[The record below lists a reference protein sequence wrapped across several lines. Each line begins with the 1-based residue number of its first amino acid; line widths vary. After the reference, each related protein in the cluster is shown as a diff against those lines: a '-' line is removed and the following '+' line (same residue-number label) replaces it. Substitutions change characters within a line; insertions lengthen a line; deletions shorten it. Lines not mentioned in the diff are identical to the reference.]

1 MKHTT
6 TEVKL
11 ENGAIGLL
19 IDVPG
24 ATVMDFEFNFRAGDY
39 LVPRNKW
46 EVPHLTEHVLL
57 GANEKYP
64 KARLF
69 QAEFEKNGAYS
80 NAYTSTYHITYES
93 ECADFEWER
102 VLGLMIAAVSK
113 PLFLPEEFKAEFG
126 NVKDERAARSNNHFL
141 HLHATTR
148 EAYGLLAMTDR
159 ECLKQMRNVKLKDL
173 LDHYKRTHL
182 TSNMRFIVAGNL
194 SGRREPIKRMLEK
207 IDLPKGRGHIELPSE
222 LPSATEKPIFVS
234 RPSVKTLHFY
244 IDTFALKRFS
254 DSEWDAL
261 GLVNTM
267 LTATLNSRILGE
279 ARERGLVYSM
289 SSNLDTT
296 RDSSSWW
303 FGAQVIP
310 KNAPALFEIIV
321 RELARVRAGDISA
334 EDLET
339 AKQYLLGRYQRSGQ
353 TVGGIMAGYSGRYYF
368 DEVIDDYN
376 AVPDR
381 IRAVTKQRIVKASER
396 MFSDSVGG
404 LGLLGDSKTRALTDK
419 LYETIQPLWKS

>member
-1 MKHTT
+1 MVHTT

-11 ENGAIGLL
+11 ENGAKGLF

-80 NAYTSTYHITYES
+80 NAHTSTYHITYES
-93 ECADFEWER
+93 EAADFEWQR
-102 VLGLMIAAVSK
+102 VLELMIVAVSK
-113 PLFLPEEFKAEFG
+113 PLFLRDEFKAEFG

-173 LDHYKRTHL
+173 IDHYKRTHV
-182 TSNMRFIVAGNL
+182 TSNMRFIIAGNL
-194 SGRREPIKRMLEK
+194 NGRRETIKRKLEK
-207 IDLPKGRGHIELPSE
+207 IELPKGRGHIELPSE
-222 LPSATEKPIFVS
+222 LPNTIEKPIFVS

-244 IDTFALKRFS
+244 IDTFSLKRFN
-254 DSEWDAL
+254 DPEWDAL

-279 ARERGLVYSM
+279 AREKGLVYSM

-296 RDSSSWW
+296 LDSSSWW

-321 RELARVRAGDISA
+321 RELQRVRAGDVSA
-334 EDLET
+334 EDLEA

-381 IRAVTKQRIVKASER
+381 IRAVTKTRIVKASER
-396 MFSDSVGG
+396 MFSDHIGG
-404 LGLLGDSKTRALTDK
+404 LGLLGDNKSRELTDK
-419 LYETIQPLWKS
+419 LQETIQPLWR